1 MHAKGVSAGPL
12 GWKKA
17 ALNQRPLL
25 AHSGPHEAW
34 RGLLCAVSSTDGRNT
49 KPTVRFTFAS
59 FSKGEWLNSPEYLH
73 LHRKNAPAGAFR

>member
-34 RGLLCAVSSTDGRNT
+34 RGLLTQSRLSDSLSLRSAKVNG
-49 KPTVRFTFAS
+49 
-59 FSKGEWLNSPEYLH
+59 
-73 LHRKNAPAGAFR
+73 